1 MSPQVITTEP
11 ETAPYIFTARELRR
25 LAVYRAAIIAGFYT
39 DQVEPSSTPSSKDV
53 ALPVA

>member
-11 ETAPYIFTARELRR
+11 EAAPYIFTARELRR